1 MGKVWA
7 VLTSCGIGAGLA
19 YLFDPDRGRRRRAV
33 ARDKV
38 VSAVHA
44 AGDAIDTTSRDV
56 TNRTRGLVAGIR
68 SRLTRDEVTDEVLV
82 ERVRSRVGFLV
93 SHPRSIAVTASGG
106 RVTLGGPVLT
116 DEVDRLL
123 GGVAAVRGVRS
134 VDDRLELHD
143 EPGDV
148 PGLQGEPRRRR
159 GGPRFELLQENWSP
173 SARFFAG
180 LAGGAAAVW
189 GLRRAG
195 LPGLLLS
202 AGGTV
207 LVARAATNLD
217 LRRLVGLGGDRR
229 AVTIRKA
236 IEVQAPID
244 EVFEF
249 WSRDESFPRFMSHV
263 REVRRLDGR
272 SRWTVAGPGGVPIEW
287 EIEMTQFVPNQVIAW
302 RTVEGAA
309 VAHAGTVRFEAS
321 ADGATRV
328 EVTLSYTPPGGALG
342 HGLASILGSDP
353 RRAMDED
360 LVRLKSLL
368 EEGRTRA
375 RGERATREEPT

>member
-1 MGKVWA
+1 
-7 VLTSCGIGAGLA
+7 
-19 YLFDPDRGRRRRAV
+19 
-33 ARDKV
+33 
-38 VSAVHA
+38 
-44 AGDAIDTTSRDV
+44 
-56 TNRTRGLVAGIR
+56 
-68 SRLTRDEVTDEVLV
+68 
-82 ERVRSRVGFLV
+82 
-93 SHPRSIAVTASGG
+93 
-106 RVTLGGPVLT
+106 
-116 DEVDRLL
+116 
-123 GGVAAVRGVRS
+123 
-134 VDDRLELHD
+134 
-143 EPGDV
+143 
-148 PGLQGEPRRRR
+148 
-159 GGPRFELLQENWSP
+159 
-173 SARFFAG
+173 
-180 LAGGAAAVW
+180 
-189 GLRRAG
+189 
-195 LPGLLLS
+195 
-202 AGGTV
+202 
-207 LVARAATNLD
+207 
-217 LRRLVGLGGDRR
+217 
-229 AVTIRKA
+229 
-236 IEVQAPID
+236 
-244 EVFEF
+244 
-249 WSRDESFPRFMSHV
+249 MSHV